1 MSAYL
6 LAICEITNANDN
18 FKEYAKRSSQIVAKY
33 GGKYIVRGPAA
44 QIIKGELLKG
54 KVIIIT
60 EFPSLDDFNAFFKDE
75 EYQNEVI
82 PLREGTG
89 NYDFAVYESL
99 PA

>member
-6 LAICEITNANDN
+6 LAICEITNPNDN
-18 FKEYAKRSSQIVAKY
+18 FKEYARRSAEIVANY
-33 GGKYIVRGPAA
+33 GGKYVVRGPAA
-44 QIIKGELLKG
+44 QMIKGELLKG

-60 EFPSLDDFNAFFKDE
+60 KFPSLDDFNAFFKDE
-75 EYQNEVI
+75 EYQGEVV

-89 NYDFAVYESL
+89 NYEFAVYESL